1 MRVHDASGLRVVA
14 RPDALDTAVWR
25 DTENGADPGHGSVF
39 RFAPDEAFG
48 LVGAGGSVDVDD
60 PFAIVVEERGFAVI
74 RLDADEFAAH
84 VVPHIE
90 WPIPGGPSFSQGA
103 IAGVPAKLD
112 IDAEDTPT
120 ILVLR
125 AYAHELVTRLGIGG

>member
-1 MRVHDASGLRVVA
+1 MRGREAPGARVVA
-14 RPDALDTAVWR
+14 RPEALDTAVWR
-25 DTENGADPGHGSVF
+25 DAPQRAVRGHDAVY

-60 PFAIVVEERGFAVI
+60 PFAIVVEERGFVMI

-90 WPIPGGPSFSQGA
+90 WPIPPAPSFSQGA
-103 IAGVPAKLD
+103 IAGVPAKVGLD
-112 IDAEDTPT
+112 PTGTAT